1 MVSCVP
7 AKALVKA
14 RGDGLGFD
22 LSKAE
27 FHFEDG
33 IRSDTASVWIDGQ
46 QQTRWDSH
54 VSAVSWHALL
64 ATLQPLSRG
73 FKCWVVGIVGASTA
87 GFTRCFSSKAA

>member
-1 MVSCVP
+1 MGVNAP
-7 AKALVKA
+7 IQALVKA

-46 QQTRWDSH
+46 QQTRWEPCMKMMT
-54 VSAVSWHALL
+54 LL
-64 ATLQPLSRG
+64 AVQANLSL
-73 FKCWVVGIVGASTA
+73 FPGAPHFSMVWHCSE
-87 GFTRCFSSKAA
+87 GFSSCSA